1 MEERRKYSRAL
12 IAFYILVAYVVLQFL
27 WWSFLLIRQ
36 SNQLY
41 SEKLTLNSAFMS
53 PAQSEVS
60 KEEMQKDM
68 RKVWYMIVGEG
79 SVFLCI
85 LFLGV
90 MRVRRSYYKE
100 WELLTRQHTFLH
112 SITHEFKSPVASLRL
127 QLETMLKR
135 NLTPEQQQKA
145 LSNAIEDTDRLDH
158 LLEKTLTAARIDYG
172 ELPLVED
179 FVNLSVRLNEL
190 IDQIE
195 RGYPDRKIIRNIE
208 NNVFMKIDQ
217 WALESIITNLVEN
230 AFIYSPPEKPV
241 TINLSW
247 KQEKIQMITLEI
259 VDEGIGISDKD
270 KKKVFWKFYRTDE
283 TSGYKGTGL
292 GLFLVE
298 YLVKKHFGSIR
309 VKDNKPQG
317 SIFEISFSTLYN
329 P

>member
-1 MEERRKYSRAL
+1 MEERKKYSRAL
-12 IAFYILVAYVVLQFL
+12 ITFYVLVVYVVLQFL
-27 WWSFLLIRQ
+27 WWSFLLVKQ
-36 SNQLY
+36 GNQLY
-41 SEKLTLNSAFMS
+41 HEKLTLNSAFMS

-60 KEEMQKDM
+60 KGELQQDIK
-68 RKVWYMIVGEG
+68 KVWYMIVGEG
-79 SVFLCI
+79 TVFICI

-90 MRVRRSYYKE
+90 TRVRRSYYKE

-135 NLTPEQQQKA
+135 NLTHEQQQKA
-145 LSNAIEDTDRLDH
+145 LSNAIEDTDRLDM

-172 ELPLVED
+172 ELPLMEE
-179 FVNLSVRLNEL
+179 FMNLSTRLNEL
-190 IDQIE
+190 IDQLE
-195 RGYPDRKIIRNIE
+195 RGYPHRKIVRSIQKNI
-208 NNVFMKIDQ
+208 FYKIDP
-217 WALESIITNLVEN
+217 WALESILTNLVEN

-241 TINLSW
+241 LINLSW
-247 KQEKIQMITLEI
+247 KDEVITMQI
-259 VDEGIGISDKD
+259 IDEGIGVTDKD

-298 YLVKKHFGSIR
+298 YLVKKHFGTII
-309 VKDNKPQG
+309 VKDNGKEG
-317 SIFEISFSTLYN
+317 SIFEITFSTLKN